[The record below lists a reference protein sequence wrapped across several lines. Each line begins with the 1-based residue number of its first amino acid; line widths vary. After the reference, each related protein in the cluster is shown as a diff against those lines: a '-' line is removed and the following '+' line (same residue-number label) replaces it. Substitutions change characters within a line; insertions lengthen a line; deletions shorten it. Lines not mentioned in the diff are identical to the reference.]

1 MHCTETA
8 DPETAEPSSPPRPP
22 LSLTSGRSSS
32 SAIRDLLRITRSP
45 GILSLAGGLPAP
57 ECLPTD
63 RVRSAADRALSI
75 SGPCGPTALQ
85 YGPTEGI
92 DALRETVAVGTLAS
106 PTLGRANQ
114 VVITTGSQQG
124 LALVARVL
132 VDPGTPVAVEDPVYL
147 GARQVFAGAGA
158 EIVGIPVDANGLDT
172 DDLELRLRQGLR
184 PSIVT
189 CVPNFSN
196 PSGACFPIA
205 RRLHLA
211 TLAQQYGFVI
221 VEDDPYHALYFDDPP
236 PPPIAQLA
244 PDRTVTLGS
253 ASKVI
258 APGLRVG
265 WLHAPEWLLQPIVRA
280 KQTLDLHTPALTQLI
295 VTEILNDAA
304 FLEPH
309 LESTRDRYERR
320 ARALHAAVSGF
331 IDAAMPSGG
340 MFLWG
345 CAEVDTTATLDQA
358 ITGGVAYVPGDVF
371 TVEDL
376 THRWLRLSFATLN
389 EERLTEAAA
398 RLESAFAGIER
409 PRPQVP
415 DPSVGSHRPRVQ

>member
-1 MHCTETA
+1 MHRDRA
-8 DPETAEPSSPPRPP
+8 PRDCRT
-22 LSLTSGRSSS
+22 LQ
-32 SAIRDLLRITRSP
+32 
-45 GILSLAGGLPAP
+45 
-57 ECLPTD
+57 
-63 RVRSAADRALSI
+63 SAAAAALVDKWAI
-75 SGPCGPTALQ
+75 VVQ

-114 VVITTGSQQG
+114 VVVTTGSQQR
-124 LALVARVL
+124 LALVTRVL
-132 VDPGTPVAVEDPVYL
+132 VDPGTLVVVEDPVYL

-196 PSGACFPIA
+196 PSGACLPIA

-211 TLAQQYGFVI
+211 ALAQQYGFVI

-345 CAEVDTTATLDQA
+345 CAEADTTATLDQA

-371 TVEDL
+371 TVEDP
-376 THRWLRLSFATLN
+376 THRWLRLSFATLD